1 MKAIWAIVTPSLS
14 SRRKA
19 CAALLAALLGT
30 PLTLAGVALA
40 PAPAGASA
48 TETPAWL
55 SMEPV
60 APVQPIAK
68 KPVPT
73 RAEAKASRPARA
85 ATSTTSLPSKGQ
97 KKVTTSA
104 KPAAKT
110 AKTAAASVAKPAAAS
125 VAKPAAAATA
135 KPAAKAIEQAVAPVR
150 AATKTAATPAA
161 KPSAEATAK
170 PVVKPPSQT
179 APPVKAV
186 ATVPAPAAAPAAK
199 PAAKAIKQAVAAPP
213 QPAVKSAP
221 PAPGP
226 APETRKACPAGAS
239 PAGAGPDAAP
249 LTVGNLVLVPLATD
263 PPLPIAAETPRQTIE
278 TLLRRRRFGRLRNR
292 EASQDT
298 VPPVTT
304 PTSTTP
310 GAPLDP
316 DVHGPSPSIIQAA
329 PPVPDMPPMPPMPA
343 QDAAVPAGSILSPAS
358 QTAGSA
364 QPALVP
370 LTGASGPASLTS
382 TAATETQ
389 TPSFDE
395 MLNVD
400 LRETEI
406 KAFIKVLSERT
417 HTNWLFDPNLAGKV
431 TLLGPGQMTLR
442 EALALLRS
450 ILEFKDLTVETVG
463 SVSRIVPRNQGRFRN
478 TELRLNAYVAPGDS
492 SLEEDKLVTQYVRL
506 KYRNANDI
514 RGILLNF
521 CRDGAAI
528 LPYLPTNS
536 LFVTDNGTY
545 IHRLMKIVEEL
556 DTPDT
561 SKRVAVIPLRYAF
574 AKTILQP
581 LTEII
586 KQTRDLAIASGA
598 SPSAAAP
605 KPETPVPAPV
615 AAGGA
620 PTAAPTILVDDADN
634 QLLVIA
640 LPEELDSIQ
649 AAVRLLD
656 KDPGHVPEIRLLPL
670 RHSDPESVARLV
682 TDAFKSDP
690 AIGSSVKA
698 FSVIPDKR
706 TGSLMV
712 TTYSPAMMERVVN
725 LVQKLDIPMITA
737 GAAVRVYKLEYA
749 EAKKVA
755 EVINGLS
762 GAEDEIAT
770 SVVGSGS
777 TTGSA
782 KASGSPLDIFGRPA
796 GATNQGQGGTPN
808 AKQTTVIADEATNS
822 LVIVA
827 TRQRFDQLTSVIREL
842 DVVRPQVLVEVL
854 IVRID
859 VDRARHLGLDFN
871 AVDADSKS
879 GRPFAIGSTGQLGSL
894 FSTTGVRAGLNMG
907 LLDSGNFDIAAAAR
921 GDLSQLTKIG
931 VLINVLSTDSRANI
945 LSAPKLLTGDNQEAK
960 ITVGAQVRI
969 PQGSTLNAINTITNF
984 VTEDLGVM
992 MQLTPRITKNDFVAM
1007 KIKAQIKNL
1016 IPNQAVAGLPVISNS
1031 DIETNIT
1038 VENKATIAM
1047 GGLIQ
1052 EEERETVTKIPI
1064 LGNLPIVGRLFRD
1077 TQKSKNKSN
1086 LLVFMTPHII
1096 RTTETAATETQRISP
1111 VLRYVEIKE
1120 TKRTNREDAGN
1131 LLKAMN
1137 EAR

>member
-1 MKAIWAIVTPSLS
+1 MP
-14 SRRKA
+14 
-19 CAALLAALLGT
+19 
-30 PLTLAGVALA
+30 P
-40 PAPAGASA
+40 
-48 TETPAWL
+48 
-55 SMEPV
+55 
-60 APVQPIAK
+60 
-68 KPVPT
+68 
-73 RAEAKASRPARA
+73 
-85 ATSTTSLPSKGQ
+85 LPSGD
-97 KKVTTSA
+97 
-104 KPAAKT
+104 
-110 AKTAAASVAKPAAAS
+110 
-125 VAKPAAAATA
+125 
-135 KPAAKAIEQAVAPVR
+135 
-150 AATKTAATPAA
+150 ATPA
-161 KPSAEATAK
+161 
-170 PVVKPPSQT
+170 
-179 APPVKAV
+179 
-186 ATVPAPAAAPAAK
+186 
-199 PAAKAIKQAVAAPP
+199 
-213 QPAVKSAP
+213 
-221 PAPGP
+221 G
-226 APETRKACPAGAS
+226 
-239 PAGAGPDAAP
+239 
-249 LTVGNLVLVPLATD
+249 
-263 PPLPIAAETPRQTIE
+263 
-278 TLLRRRRFGRLRNR
+278 
-292 EASQDT
+292 
-298 VPPVTT
+298 
-304 PTSTTP
+304 
-310 GAPLDP
+310 
-316 DVHGPSPSIIQAA
+316 
-329 PPVPDMPPMPPMPA
+329 
-343 QDAAVPAGSILSPAS
+343 GSILSPSPQPAGPGAPQAS
-358 QTAGSA
+358 EATQAASEPSSVGSTAGTTVA
-364 QPALVP
+364 
-370 LTGASGPASLTS
+370 
-382 TAATETQ
+382 
-389 TPSFDE
+389 TPSLDE

-417 HTNWLFDPNLAGKV
+417 HTNWLFDPGLAGKV

-478 TELRLNAYVAPGDS
+478 TELRLSSYVAPGES
-492 SLEEDKLVTQYVRL
+492 SLAEDKLVTQYVRL

-536 LFVTDNGTY
+536 LFITDNGTY

-561 SKRVAVIPLRYAF
+561 SKRVVVIPLRYAF

-586 KQTRDLAIASGA
+586 KQTRDLAVAPGSV
-598 SPSAAAP
+598 PSAPAAP
-605 KPETPVPAPV
+605 KPETPVPTPAPV
-615 AAGGA
+615 GGA

-640 LPEELDSIQ
+640 LPAELESIQ

-670 RHSDPESVARLV
+670 RHSDPESVSRLV

-698 FSVIPDKR
+698 FSLIPDKR

-712 TTYSPAMMERVVN
+712 TTYSPAMMQRVVN

-762 GAEDEIAT
+762 GSEDEIAT

-782 KASGSPLDIFGRPA
+782 RASGSPLDIFGRPA
-796 GATNQGQGGTPN
+796 GTAPQGQGGTPN

-827 TRQRFDQLTSVIREL
+827 TRQRFDQLTAVVREL

-871 AVDADSKS
+871 AVNANSENS
-879 GRPFAIGSTGQLGSL
+879 RPFAIGSTGQLSSL
-894 FSTTGVRAGLNMG
+894 FSTTGVRNGLNLG

-931 VLINVLSTDSRANI
+931 VLINVLSTDSRANN

-992 MQLTPRITKNDFVAM
+992 LQLTPRITKNDFVAM

-1031 DIETNIT
+1031 DIETNIA
-1038 VENKATIAM
+1038 VQNKATIAM

-1064 LGNLPIVGRLFRD
+1064 LGDLPVLGKLFRD
-1077 TQKSKNKSN
+1077 TTKSKNKSN

-1096 RTTETAATETQRISP
+1096 RTSETAAAETQRISP

-1120 TKRTNREDAGN
+1120 SKRANRENAAS
-1131 LLKAMN
+1131 LLNAMN